1 MFDARQLLDQFI
13 GAAEGVAGKENIDKV
28 RKGITEN
35 PGMAKAA
42 GIGLAAVLLGT
53 RSGRALTGTAVKLGG
68 LAAVGG
74 LAYKAYQNW
83 QGKDSTDA
91 NFGGQSVQDGPL
103 RDVTPSEPGGQLLPP
118 PQDTAFSH
126 DENSAQEAARVF
138 LTAMIAAAK
147 SDGQID
153 ADEQKRIF
161 GKLNEMET
169 GAEGKAYLMEEMMAP
184 VDVDRIAAMATS
196 RERAV
201 EIYTASCM
209 AIVTDTDAE
218 RRYLDQLAQKMGL
231 ERGLAELVEKAI
243 AEERAAA

>member
-1 MFDARQLLDQFI
+1 MFDAKQLLDQFI
-13 GAAEGVAGKENIDKV
+13 GAAEGVAGKDNVDKV
-28 RKGITEN
+28 RKGIAEN

-83 QGKDSTDA
+83 QGGGSAQVEAPPVDARESGSSTPA
-91 NFGGQSVQDGPL
+91 P
-103 RDVTPSEPGGQLLPP
+103 RGQLLPP

-126 DENSAQEAARVF
+126 DEANGQDAARIF

-184 VDVDRIAAMATS
+184 IDVDRIAAMATT

-218 RRYLDQLAQKMGL
+218 RQYLDRLAEKMGL
-231 ERGLAELVEKAI
+231 EKGLAALVEKAI
-243 AEERAAA
+243 NEERAAA

>member
-1 MFDARQLLDQFI
+1 MFDAKQLLDQFI
-13 GAAEGVAGKENIDKV
+13 GAAEGVAGKDNVDRV
-28 RKGITEN
+28 RKGIAEN

-74 LAYKAYQNW
+74 LAYKAYRNW
-83 QGKDSTDA
+83 QGGEA
-91 NFGGQSVQDGPL
+91 AQEAL
-103 RDVTPSEPGGQLLPP
+103 PGGEAAASRTSLPGRGGELLPP